1 MSESKRLLKNTGL
14 IAIGNTSTK
23 IVSFLLLPLYTT
35 ILTKEEYGVIDY
47 FFSITAF
54 CIPFVNLLM
63 DESIFRFLLDCKTKE
78 ERTKVISSTVFVVLI
93 GIVLLCICSL
103 PFIFL
108 KHIPYLEL
116 GVVYVTISS
125 ISSIES
131 ALLRGIG
138 RTDQFTLYNFCSS
151 VLHIILNVLFIAY
164 LMLGINGML
173 FAAAISTAVVCIV
186 FFMVLDLKQYIS
198 FKSIDTCLIKEMVI
212 YSLPLI
218 PNKLSWNIIN
228 LSNRIIVMNTIGSS
242 ATGLFAIAN
251 KFPGLLD
258 TIYGFF
264 YQAWKESSAR
274 VTDDDNKEQFFN
286 GVYKYLKDFLYSM
299 VLLLIAFM
307 PVIFGLLVNKSYH
320 DALLYVPFLLIGTYF
335 SNISGFYGG
344 IFTAY
349 KDTKIMGN
357 TTVVAALINI
367 SLNLLAIKYFGLWAA
382 SLAVLVSTFVVYQ
395 YRKIKVARYVKLEEN
410 FKDQIFT
417 FIFTCLLLILY
428 YSNNIK
434 LLVLAMMLAVIH
446 SIVVNRNLIRYLLMF
461 VRKRFLKG
469 C

>member
-1 MSESKRLLKNTGL
+1 MTESKRLLKNTGL

-35 ILTKEEYGVIDY
+35 LLTKAEYGTIDY
-47 FFSITAF
+47 FFSVTAF

-63 DESIFRFLLDCKTKE
+63 DESIFRFLLDCKTNE

-93 GIVLLCICSL
+93 GIALMIGCAL
-103 PFIFL
+103 PVYATMQ
-108 KHIPYLEL
+108 IPYFVL
-116 GVVYVTISS
+116 GIVYIAVSS
-125 ISSIES
+125 IHGIES

-138 RTDQFTLYNFCSS
+138 RTDQFTFYNFCTS
-151 VLHIILNVLFIAY
+151 VLHIILNVVFIVY
-164 LMLGINGML
+164 LVMGINGML
-173 FAAAISTAVVCIV
+173 FAAVISSIFVSIV
-186 FFMVLDLKQYIS
+186 FFIILDLKQYIN
-198 FKSIDTCLIKEMVI
+198 FKTIDISLIKDMVK

-242 ATGLFAIAN
+242 SAGLFAIAN

-274 VTDDDNKEQFFN
+274 VTNDDTKEQFYN
-286 GVYKYLKDFLYSM
+286 SVYKYLTDFLYAV
-299 VLLLIAFM
+299 VLVLISFMPLIFKLLI
-307 PVIFGLLVNKSYH
+307 NRSYH

-349 KDTKIMGN
+349 KDTKIMGT
-357 TTVVAALINI
+357 TTVVAAMINI
-367 SLNLLAIKYFGLWAA
+367 ALNFLLIKYFGLWAA
-382 SLAVLVSTFVVYQ
+382 SISVLISTFVIYQ
-395 YRKIKVARYVKLEEN
+395 YRKIKVAKYVVLEEN
-410 FKDQIFT
+410 IKEQICAVLFT
-417 FIFTCLLLILY
+417 VLLLALY
-428 YSNNIK
+428 YSNTHELFI
-434 LLVLAMMLAVIH
+434 LAMFLSVAYG
-446 SIVVNRNLIRYLLMF
+446 VVKNRSLINYLLINI
-461 VRKRFLKG
+461 RKRLLKG